1 MWKPC
6 WKRQSNILH
15 DHAVT
20 PDDKGTHLFKPQE
33 WPDALAYMPNIKQS
47 GIKSLKQGA
56 IAALQADDLDDKIKL
71 TRQTALLWHNGALGI
86 GGAIGQ
92 RPPDRPGRPAHPVLV
107 PPNRLKKR
115 SIRSERG
122 RIALLH
128 AIAHIELNA
137 IDLAW
142 DIVAR
147 FADPVKGAAPAMPRS
162 FFDGWTRVAL
172 EEAKHFSLLR
182 KRLAD
187 LDSHYGALE
196 AHDGLWEAAQSTG
209 HDLTARLAI
218 VPLILE
224 ARGLDITP
232 SLLDQVEQVGDDDSA
247 QIFKIIYRDELGHV
261 AVGAKWFRYLCLKQ
275 GLEPAGTFQQMVR
288 QYFRGPLKPPFNDF
302 ARCRAGLT
310 PGFYRTLASA
320 GN

>member
-1 MWKPC
+1 MS
-6 WKRQSNILH
+6 RRSSTRRNSILA
-15 DHAVT
+15 DHTTASDA
-20 PDDKGTHLFKPQE
+20 PGAAFFKPHE
-33 WPDALAYMPNIKQS
+33 WPDDLAHMPDVKQS
-47 GIKSLKQGA
+47 GIASLKEGA
-56 IAALQADDLDDKIKL
+56 IAALQAADLDTKIDV
-71 TRQTALLWHNGALGI
+71 TRRTALLWHMGTLGV

-92 RPPDRPGRPAHPVLV
+92 KPPDRPGRPDKPVLV
-107 PPNRLKKR
+107 PPNKLKKR

-147 FADPVKGAAPAMPRS
+147 FADPSSLGGPVMPRS

-182 KRLAD
+182 NRLAD
-187 LDSHYGALE
+187 LNAHYGMLD
-196 AHDGLWEAAQSTG
+196 AHDGLWEAAQATG

-232 SLLDQVEQVGDDDSA
+232 SLLAQIEAIGDHDSA
-247 QIFKIIYRDELGHV
+247 AIFRIIYRDELGHV

-275 GLEPAGTFQQMVR
+275 GLEPASTFQHMVR
-288 QYFRGPLKPPFNDF
+288 TYFRGPLKPPFNDF

-310 PGFYRTLASA
+310 PGFYRALASA

>member
-1 MWKPC
+1 MREPA
-6 WKRQSNILH
+6 SI
-15 DHAVT
+15 AA
-20 PDDKGTHLFKPQE
+20 LFKHDE
-33 WPDALAYMPNIKQS
+33 WPSPLNRAPMSSLPVH
-47 GIKSLKQGA
+47 SLKEGA
-56 IAALQADDLDDKIKL
+56 IAALSSCSLDEKIAL
-71 TRQTALLWHNGALGI
+71 TRLTARNWHVGMLGLGPAT
-86 GGAIGQ
+86 GGS
-92 RPPDRPGRPAHPVLV
+92 PPDRPGRPVKPRLV
-107 PPNRLKKR
+107 APRHLKKR
-115 SIRSERG
+115 SIRSQSG

-147 FADPVKGAAPAMPRS
+147 FATPGRAGMQRMPRS
-162 FFDGWTRVAL
+162 FFDGWVRVAL

-182 KRLAD
+182 CRLNELGAEYGN
-187 LDSHYGALE
+187 LD

-232 SLLDQVEQVGDDDSA
+232 SLLRQMKEVGDHESA
-247 QIFKIIYRDELGHV
+247 AIFNIIYRDEMGHV

-275 GLEPAGTFQQMVR
+275 GVEPAAEFQSLVR
-288 QYFRGPLKPPFNDF
+288 KHFRGALKPPFNDM
-302 ARCRAGLT
+302 ARARAGLT
-310 PGFYRTLASA
+310 PGFYRALSSA
-320 GN
+320 GT

>member
-1 MWKPC
+1 MADTTGSGDAP
-6 WKRQSNILH
+6 
-15 DHAVT
+15 AVA
-20 PDDKGTHLFKPQE
+20 LFKPDE
-33 WPDALAYMPNIKQS
+33 WPNNLAQMPTAGQCSVKT
-47 GIKSLKQGA
+47 LKEGA
-56 IAALQADDLDDKIKL
+56 IAALEASDLEQKIDL
-71 TRQTALLWHNGALGI
+71 TRQTALLWHNGVLGM
-86 GGAIGQ
+86 GGAIGK
-92 RPPDRPGRPAHPVLV
+92 RPPDRPGRPQTPKLV
-107 PPNRLKKR
+107 PPKQLKKR

-147 FADPVKGAAPAMPRS
+147 FADPATTSAPAMPRS

-172 EEAKHFSLLR
+172 EEAKHFSLLNQ
-182 KRLAD
+182 RLTE
-187 LDSHYGALE
+187 LGSHYGALD
-196 AHDGLWEAAQSTG
+196 AHDGLWEAAQTTG
-209 HDLTARLAI
+209 HDLTARLAV

-232 SLLDQVEQVGDDDSA
+232 SLLAQMEEVGDPQSGA
-247 QIFKIIYRDELGHV
+247 IFEIIYRDELGHV
-261 AVGAKWFRYLCLKQ
+261 AVGAKWFRYLCLRQ
-275 GLEPAGTFQQMVR
+275 GLEPAAAFQQMVR
-288 QYFRGPLKPPFNDF
+288 KHFRGPLKPPFNDF

-310 PGFYRTLASA
+310 PGFYRTLSSA